1 MKKRR
6 YLTAA
11 DRINLQDQKY
21 IDQIKH
27 SPYVVVL
34 TMDNMVI
41 TTGVKAAI
49 YAQNELEAL
58 SKDSVSYPDEA
69 FTPPL
74 ENTDACELTDD
85 AVMYQMMDNVDNNP
99 SWIRN
104 ERTEDEYFLINTPEE
119 IGSALSSLFSDTLV
133 GEILSEYDIEN
144 QTDIS
149 IEDWQAYAMAP
160 HHKQLDVSVDEIKDL
175 FGI

>member
-1 MKKRR
+1 MKRRR

-11 DRINLQDQKY
+11 DRIDLQDRKY
-21 IDQIKH
+21 IDQIKQ

-34 TMDNMVI
+34 VMDGVVI

-49 YAQNELEAL
+49 YAQDELEAL
-58 SKDSVSYPDEA
+58 SEDVASYPEEA
-69 FTPPL
+69 LIPSPADDDPF
-74 ENTDACELTDD
+74 ELTDD
-85 AVMYQMMDNVDNNP
+85 AVMCQMMDIVDNNP

-119 IGSALSSLFSDTLV
+119 INSALSSLFSDEV
-133 GEILSEYDIEN
+133 IPEIFSEYEIEN
-144 QTDIS
+144 QTNIP
-149 IEDWQAYAMAP
+149 IEDWQAYAIAP